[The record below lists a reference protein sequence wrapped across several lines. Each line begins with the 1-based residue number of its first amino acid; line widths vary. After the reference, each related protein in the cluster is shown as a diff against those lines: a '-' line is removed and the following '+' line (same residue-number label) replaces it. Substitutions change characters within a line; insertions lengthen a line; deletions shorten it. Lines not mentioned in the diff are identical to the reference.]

1 MKHNFWFLD
10 LMCFLRMFGS
20 SLFWQNPNFF
30 SPQLLHT
37 SNRHPWSTHFWP
49 KWLCSGRDS
58 SSSFSSW
65 RWLQGRDARRKMK
78 LYCRFLATGKTAV
91 PIWLGC
97 FTSGSSFCFLHEGRV
112 SNTPM
117 QHLLPGSERWDKSY
131 QQTVLLTLWCLEFW
145 DNPKMDFSWTFQI

>member
-97 FTSGSSFCFLHEGRV
+97 FTSGGSFVFYIKGGCQIHACNMF
-112 SNTPM
+112 
-117 QHLLPGSERWDKSY
+117 Y
-131 QQTVLLTLWCLEFW
+131 QVLQDRTNLINKIFCQPCSWNFW
-145 DNPKMDFSWTFQI
+145 GNPKMDFSWTFQI